1 MGMQSKPLRLL
12 LFAAISFSTSLHAQ
26 TQTISLL
33 FGPSSGANTEK
44 AASSAA
50 QRVTGWL
57 AQRGQAVEVRR
68 AGSRDGQELLKFM
81 KPPDLEKTLLAAAK
95 EAQGNTQND
104 YLNALEVASYSLAR
118 ARGTRVLV
126 TMLEPPKFNRDGEAR
141 LQQILEQC
149 KSKAITVIA
158 VDLGGQAA
166 GEGGQA
172 LEALVT
178 GSGGTWARSPEDL
191 DKALMVV
198 VPAKDEAASVVAK
211 STSAATPRPTDELQV
226 FARLVKTAPI
236 QIAKI
241 SAKLGPMVGLLIVEV
256 PMRTLSF
263 KSTGGSYEAKAR
275 LTATIKDTSGT
286 VVWNGSKDY
295 SVKGPTSKL
304 EARKTGAVFFVR
316 ELQLP
321 AAKYVLEAKVDD
333 QNAEKSAAA
342 TGEVEGAN
350 SLPGLGASDLMF
362 VRKFD
367 RSIDVMQGDS
377 VISYDGEG
385 LAPVL
390 SPAFAANEPFQL
402 ELFFTFYPDMNGKQP
417 VLTLDILSNGQS
429 NGITTLAFTDKLRD
443 DSRSGSGSAFA
454 GEQKGKFPYLAKI
467 GNASFNEGEYE
478 AVIEVRQDSVSQKRA
493 AHFRIYK
500 K

>member
-1 MGMQSKPLRLL
+1 MVKQSKPLWLF
-12 LFAAISFSTSLHAQ
+12 LFAAIQFLTPLRAQ
-26 TQTISLL
+26 TQTVSLL
-33 FGPSSGANTEK
+33 FGPTSGANTEK

-50 QRVTGWL
+50 ERVTTWL

-95 EAQGNTQND
+95 EAQANTQNE

-126 TMLEPPKFNRDGEAR
+126 TMLEPPKFNQDGEAR
-141 LQQILEQC
+141 LQQILDQC
-149 KSKAITVIA
+149 KSKSITVIA
-158 VDLGGQAA
+158 VNLGGQAA

-172 LEALVT
+172 LEALAT
-178 GSGGTWARSPEDL
+178 GSGGSWARSFEDL
-191 DKALMVV
+191 DRALSAV
-198 VPAKDEAASVVAK
+198 VPTKDEAASVVAK
-211 STSAATPRPTDELQV
+211 SAAAATPRPSDELQI

-236 QIAKI
+236 QMAKV
-241 SAKLGPMVGLLIVEV
+241 SAKLGPMTGLLILEV
-256 PMRTLSF
+256 PMRTLAF
-263 KSTGGSYEAKAR
+263 KTNGGSYEAKAR
-275 LTATIKDTSGT
+275 LSASIKDTNGT
-286 VVWNGSKDY
+286 VVWNGTKDY
-295 SVKGPTSKL
+295 SVKGSASKL
-304 EARKTGAVFFVR
+304 ESRKAGAMYFVR

-321 AAKYVLEAKVDD
+321 AAKYALEAKVEDLS
-333 QNAEKSAAA
+333 AEKSAVAN
-342 TGEVEGAN
+342 GEAEGAN

-385 LAPVL
+385 LAPML

-417 VLTLDILSNGQS
+417 VLTLDILSKGQS

-454 GEQKGKFPYLAKI
+454 GEQKGRFPYLARI

-478 AVIEVRQDSVSQKRA
+478 AVVEVRQDSVSQKRA
-493 AHFRIYK
+493 AHFRVFK